1 MSYIY
6 WFTGNYGAGK
16 TVIGSKLREFLQTEK
31 RNWRKTVFYIDEA
44 ELRIITNNIDYSVA
58 GNTKLVID
66 TQLITKFLHNNN
78 CDVIVTATSPNL
90 NLREE
95 FKAEM
100 QDSIVEIYVHTVRK
114 RKMDELKVN
123 FYEAPQSNFVDMD
136 TTYDNPAQSFSNLIT
151 HLKSVNKL

>member
-1 MSYIY
+1 
-6 WFTGNYGAGK
+6 
-16 TVIGSKLREFLQTEK
+16 
-31 RNWRKTVFYIDEA
+31 
-44 ELRIITNNIDYSVA
+44 
-58 GNTKLVID
+58 
-66 TQLITKFLHNNN
+66 
-78 CDVIVTATSPNL
+78 
-90 NLREE
+90 
-95 FKAEM
+95 M